1 MDTAAVRELA
11 NDLPRESGV
20 YQFRA
25 TEDRAGGDAAGGYP
39 ADADAGGHTDA
50 GTSDG
55 VGGGD
60 GTVGSSG
67 TERVLYVGK
76 AVDLRDRVRSYADPR
91 GTRIARM
98 VENAD
103 NVEVAVTDTETQAL
117 LLEANLIKRHQPRY
131 NVRLTDDKSY
141 PLVQFT
147 DHEVPRIEITRDPDE
162 GATVY
167 GPFTDRGELE
177 TIVKAIRELYGL
189 RGCSDHKYSGRDR
202 PCLDYEIGLCTAPC
216 TGEISAEA
224 YAEDVL
230 AAKRFFEGETGALAD
245 PLRQRMG
252 AAAQDQAFERA
263 ASFRDRLET
272 VEAFHGEGE
281 DVVSHAGSHDGGHG
295 VRTHVL
301 GAAVEGREPTVAVL
315 ESEGG
320 KLVDRHRPPLA
331 VPESARED
339 PASLLA
345 AFVPQYYADRRLP
358 DVLLLPEEPADAEV
372 RAWLEDR
379 DVDVRVPGAG
389 REARLVDLALKNA
402 RRAGPGRDPC
412 LALADA
418 LGIDSAQRVEGF
430 DVSHAGGKATVG
442 SNVLAV
448 DGAEQTDGYRRK
460 KLPEGNDDPGSM
472 YELLRWRAA
481 RAVEGR
487 DDRPDPDVL
496 LIDGGSDQLDAAR
509 RAIDAAGWE
518 IPLVAIAK
526 GEIGDRDASGDRI
539 LGSDGRIDVPDEAL
553 RLCQRVRDEAHRFA
567 VQYHQTVRDDVSTA
581 LDEIDGVGSTTREA
595 LLARF
600 GSIESIR
607 SASRDELEDVDGVGS
622 TTANTLIDRL

>member
-1 MDTAAVRELA
+1 MDATAVRELA
-11 NDLPRESGV
+11 NDLPREPGV

-25 TEDRAGGDAAGGYP
+25 TEQEAS
-39 ADADAGGHTDA
+39 ADADDRTSGVDSAEGVDADGNGDADTDGDA
-50 GTSDG
+50 GVRRT
-55 VGGGD
+55 
-60 GTVGSSG
+60 G

-103 NVEVAVTDTETQAL
+103 TVEVAVTDTETQAL

-202 PCLDYEIGLCTAPC
+202 PCLDYEIGLCSAPC
-216 TGEISAEA
+216 TGEISPEA

-252 AAAQDQAFERA
+252 AAAQEQAFERA

-272 VEAFHGEGE
+272 VEAFHGAGE
-281 DVVSHAGSHDGGHG
+281 DVVSAAGSQEGDRG

-345 AFVPQYYADRRLP
+345 AFIPQYYADRRLP
-358 DVLLLPEEPADAEV
+358 NVLLLPEEPADAEV

-389 REARLVDLALKNA
+389 REARLVDLALKNV

-418 LGIDSAQRVEGF
+418 LGLDSAERVEGF

-448 DGAEQTDGYRRK
+448 DGAERTDGYRRK

-472 YELLRWRAA
+472 HELLRWRAA

-487 DDRPDPDVL
+487 DDRPDPDLL
-496 LIDGGSDQLDAAR
+496 LIDGGTDQLEAAR
-509 RAIDAAGWE
+509 SAIEAVGWDV
-518 IPLVAIAK
+518 PLVAIAK

-539 LGSDGRIDVPDEAL
+539 LGPDGRIDVPEEAL

-567 VQYHQTVRDDVSTA
+567 VQYHQTVRDDISTA
-581 LDEIDGVGSTTREA
+581 LDEIDGVGPTTRDA

-607 SASRDELEDVDGVGS
+607 EASRDELEDVEGVGS
-622 TTANTLIDRL
+622 TTATTLVERL